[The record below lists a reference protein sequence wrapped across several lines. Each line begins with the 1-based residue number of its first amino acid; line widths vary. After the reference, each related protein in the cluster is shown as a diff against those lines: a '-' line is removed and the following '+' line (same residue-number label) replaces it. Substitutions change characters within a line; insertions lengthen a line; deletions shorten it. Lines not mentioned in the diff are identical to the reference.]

1 MPIFYSEFH
10 CLIQRR
16 IRIFPIP
23 IRRKRETESLICQCM
38 QQVFDHFDN
47 LAVALAL
54 VFLPNVVNMI
64 VCELTGVIT
73 KPVSNLWIFK
83 WLTTIKVRATIAN
96 SLIDIS
102 IFELETQCLPTRSV
116 DLIRIPPHTR
126 KCVRNFCD
134 NFVRYTVQHK
144 QSDSVHVHMPIE
156 RSIFIIVVY
165 NTKFSHRPI
174 RVGWIT

>member
-23 IRRKRETESLICQCM
+23 ICRKRETESLICQCM

-47 LAVALAL
+47 LAVALTL

-102 IFELETQCLPTRSV
+102 IFELETQFLPTRSV
-116 DLIRIPPHTR
+116 DLIRIPPHTC
-126 KCVRNFCD
+126 KCVGNLYD
-134 NFVRYTVQHK
+134 HLIRYIVQHK
-144 QSDSVHVHMPIE
+144 QSDSVYIHMSIE
-156 RSIFIIVVY
+156 RSIFIVVVY
-165 NTKFSHRPI
+165 NAKFSS
-174 RVGWIT
+174 WWT